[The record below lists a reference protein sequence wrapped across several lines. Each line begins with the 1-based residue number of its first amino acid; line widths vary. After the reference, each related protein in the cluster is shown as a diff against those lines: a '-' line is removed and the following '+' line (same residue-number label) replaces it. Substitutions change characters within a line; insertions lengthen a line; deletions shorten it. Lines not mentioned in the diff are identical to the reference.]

1 MNVNVKPDAALKKKL
16 AARTLTIPDRVLLA
30 LAEAAAGLL
39 PEAAVYTVPIR
50 QDAKLPALFVGFY
63 EIHNAQKL
71 DDLSEYTF
79 GFDLV
84 YWPADS
90 RSDTE
95 LRGALYALNSGLHR
109 LPWED
114 EEYVVYRKNGA
125 VTDRV
130 AHITGIVR
138 ALEQTVPDDPYI
150 EKAKKEV
157 TI

>member
-16 AARTLTIPDRVLLA
+16 AAGTLTIPDRVLLA

-79 GFDLV
+79 GFDLA
-84 YWPADS
+84 YCPRTAGPTQS
-90 RSDTE
+90 C
-95 LRGALYALNSGLHR
+95 GARCTPSA
-109 LPWED
+109 
-114 EEYVVYRKNGA
+114 A
-125 VTDRV
+125 
-130 AHITGIVR
+130 ACTGSHGR
-138 ALEQTVPDDPYI
+138 MKST
-150 EKAKKEV
+150 
-157 TI
+157 

>member
-1 MNVNVKPDAALKKKL
+1 MNANVKPDAALKKKL
-16 AARTLTIPDRVLLA
+16 AAGTLTIPDRVLLT

-39 PEAAVYTVPIR
+39 PEAAVYTGPIR
-50 QDAKLPALFVGFY
+50 QDAKLPALFARFY
-63 EIHNAQKL
+63 EIHNSQKL
-71 DDLSEYTF
+71 DDLTEYELA
-79 GFDLV
+79 FDLA
-84 YWPADS
+84 YWPEDS

-95 LRGALYALNSGLHR
+95 LRDALYALEQGLHR

-114 EEYVVYRKNGA
+114 GEFTVYRRNGS

-130 AHITGIVR
+130 AHVTGIIR

>member
-1 MNVNVKPDAALKKKL
+1 MQENVKPDPRLKQKL
-16 AARTLTIPDRVLLA
+16 AAGTLNIPDRALLA
-30 LAEAAAGLL
+30 LADTAAGLL
-39 PEAAVYTVPIR
+39 PEAMVYTGPIR

-63 EIHNAQKL
+63 EIHNARKL
-71 DDLSEYTF
+71 DDLSEYEF
-79 GFDLV
+79 GFDLA
-84 YWPADS
+84 YWPKDS

-95 LRGALYALNSGLHR
+95 LRDALCALNSGLHR

-114 EEYVVYRKNGA
+114 EEYVVYRKNGTVA
-125 VTDRV
+125 DRV
-130 AHITGIVR
+130 AHITGVIR

>member
-16 AARTLTIPDRVLLA
+16 AAGTLTIPDRVLLA
-30 LAEAAAGLL
+30 LAEAAAGML
-39 PEAAVYTVPIR
+39 PEAAVYTGPIR

-130 AHITGIVR
+130 AHITGIIR

>member
-39 PEAAVYTVPIR
+39 PEAAVYTGPIR

-130 AHITGIVR
+130 AHITGIIR

>member
-30 LAEAAAGLL
+30 LAEAAAGML
-39 PEAAVYTVPIR
+39 PEAAVYTGPIR

-130 AHITGIVR
+130 AHITGIIR

>member
-39 PEAAVYTVPIR
+39 PEAAVYTGPIR

-157 TI
+157 TM

>member
-1 MNVNVKPDAALKKKL
+1 MYK
-16 AARTLTIPDRVLLA
+16 
-30 LAEAAAGLL
+30 
-39 PEAAVYTVPIR
+39 R
-50 QDAKLPALFVGFY
+50 Q
-63 EIHNAQKL
+63 
-71 DDLSEYTF
+71 
-79 GFDLV
+79 
-84 YWPADS
+84 
-90 RSDTE
+90 
-95 LRGALYALNSGLHR
+95 ALYALSSGLHR

-130 AHITGIVR
+130 AHITGIIR

>member
-1 MNVNVKPDAALKKKL
+1 MNVNVKLDAALKKKL

-39 PEAAVYTVPIR
+39 PEAAVYTGPIR

>member
-16 AARTLTIPDRVLLA
+16 AARTLTIPDRVQLA

-39 PEAAVYTVPIR
+39 PEAAVYTGPIR

>member
-39 PEAAVYTVPIR
+39 PEAAVYTGPIR

-150 EKAKKEV
+150 EKQRRK
-157 TI
+157 

>member
-1 MNVNVKPDAALKKKL
+1 MNANVKPDAALKKKL
-16 AARTLTIPDRVLLA
+16 AAGTLTIPDRVLLT

-39 PEAAVYTVPIR
+39 PEAAVYTGPIR

-71 DDLSEYTF
+71 DDLSEYEF
-79 GFDLV
+79 GFDLA

-114 EEYVVYRKNGA
+114 EEYVVYRKNVA

-130 AHITGIVR
+130 AHITGIIR

>member
-16 AARTLTIPDRVLLA
+16 AAGTLTIPDRVLLA

-39 PEAAVYTVPIR
+39 PDAAVYTGPIR
-50 QDAKLPALFVGFY
+50 QDAKPPALFVRFY

-71 DDLSEYTF
+71 DDLTEYEMA
-79 GFDLV
+79 FDLA

-95 LRGALYALNSGLHR
+95 LRDALYALNSGLHR

-130 AHITGIVR
+130 AHITGIIR

>member
-16 AARTLTIPDRVLLA
+16 AAGTLTIPDRVLLA

-79 GFDLV
+79 GFDLA

-90 RSDTE
+90 PVR
-95 LRGALYALNSGLHR
+95 HR
-109 LPWED
+109 AAG
-114 EEYVVYRKNGA
+114 RA
-125 VTDRV
+125 VRPQQRP
-130 AHITGIVR
+130 APAPMGG
-138 ALEQTVPDDPYI
+138 
-150 EKAKKEV
+150 
-157 TI
+157 

>member
-1 MNVNVKPDAALKKKL
+1 MQENVRPDTRLRQKL
-16 AARTLTIPDRVLLA
+16 AAGILNIPDRALLA
-30 LAEAAAGLL
+30 LADAAAGLL
-39 PEAAVYTVPIR
+39 PGAAVYTGPIR
-50 QDAKLPALFVGFY
+50 QGVKLPAIFVGFY

-71 DDLSEYTF
+71 DDLTKYELA
-79 GFDLV
+79 FDLA

-95 LRGALYALNSGLHR
+95 LRGALYALQSGLYR

>member
-39 PEAAVYTVPIR
+39 PEAAVYTGPIR

>member
-1 MNVNVKPDAALKKKL
+1 MRSRRRPQ
-16 AARTLTIPDRVLLA
+16 
-30 LAEAAAGLL
+30 GLL

-79 GFDLV
+79 GFDLA

-95 LRGALYALNSGLHR
+95 LRGALYALSSGLHR
-109 LPWED
+109 LHG
-114 EEYVVYRKNGA
+114 RMKS
-125 VTDRV
+125 T
-130 AHITGIVR
+130 
-138 ALEQTVPDDPYI
+138 
-150 EKAKKEV
+150 
-157 TI
+157 

>member
-39 PEAAVYTVPIR
+39 PEAAVYTGPIR

-71 DDLSEYTF
+71 DDLSSIRSASTR
-79 GFDLV
+79 LLA
-84 YWPADS
+84 ADS